1 MSLFTTDG
9 SNRERIGEA
18 YTCSSL
24 LGLHQDS
31 RDRGPTHERHLVC
44 IVHQR
49 R

>member
-1 MSLFTTDG
+1 MSLFTTNG

-18 YTCSSL
+18 YTCSL
-24 LGLHQDS
+24 LGLYRDS
-31 RDRGPTHERHLVC
+31 RSRVPTHERHLVC